1 MSKPKVTVENTEET
15 SAQEVVES
23 GEEAISTPPQ
33 APPAEPAPAPDPL
46 VLAKARITELED
58 KVLRISAEFEN
69 SKKRLLSETE
79 SRLKYA
85 NVNLVRGLVPGL
97 DNLERA
103 LGHAQ
108 EQTAQNEALKNF
120 VAGLDMVKGQLME
133 AFKSSQVERFSPL
146 GEPFDPNLHE
156 AVGVIDTNEYQPDHV
171 ALVLQAGY
179 RVHDR
184 VVRPAMVQ
192 VAKKS

>member
-85 NVNLVRGLVPGL
+85 NVNLVRGLLPVL